1 MKIVK
6 QFDDPVYFHRCFR
19 RFPAKDEYYRW
30 GLGDDGLVYYCDS
43 MDRGYPLGFWSKIVR
58 PGQTITM
65 RDMKLLI
72 KEFGHLLV
80 WI

>member
-6 QFDDPVYFHRCFR
+6 QFDDPVYFHRCFHR
-19 RFPAKDEYYRW
+19 PPAEGEYYRW

-43 MDRGYPLGFWSKIVR
+43 MDRGYPPGFWSKIVR